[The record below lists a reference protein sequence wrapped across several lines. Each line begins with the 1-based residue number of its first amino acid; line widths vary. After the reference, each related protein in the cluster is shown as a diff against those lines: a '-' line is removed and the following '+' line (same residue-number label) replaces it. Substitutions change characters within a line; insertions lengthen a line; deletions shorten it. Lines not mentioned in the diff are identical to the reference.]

1 MTRRVE
7 YVALDEIR
15 AADVNPKQHDIGEIC
30 ASIIR
35 QGFVEPPVV
44 DERTGKLVAGHGRLE
59 ALAAMQKQGTA
70 APAGIQVLQGRWF
83 APVVRGWASKDEAAA
98 RAYLVSSNRLVE
110 LGGWHDEA
118 LTRLLAEM
126 AKESPDALVGTGFDV
141 DDAERRLWALEKDQI
156 DTAALDVVPE
166 LRPTNVKS
174 GDMIELG
181 DHRIICGDSTDVT
194 VVSRLMGGEKA
205 DICWT
210 DPPWNVAYGQRTKKK
225 RKAIVNDDLGDA
237 FAEFISK
244 TATAIAGTLRAGGG
258 LYLAMSPQEFALVHR
273 ALVGAGHHWSSTI
286 IWAKDSLVIGRKDYH
301 PQYEPIWYGWREG
314 APRAVPVVDRKQSDL
329 WSIPR
334 PRVSEEHPTMK
345 PVELVLRALMNSSKP
360 GALVFEPFSGS
371 GTTIIAS
378 EQAGRRCR
386 AIELDPQYVQVA
398 VDRWEK
404 MTGKKARVIK

>member
-59 ALAAMQKQGTA
+59 ALAAIQKQGTS

-83 APVVRGWASKDEAAA
+83 APVVRGWASKDDAAA

-126 AKESPDALVGTGFDV
+126 AKESPDALIGTGFDV
-141 DDAERRLWALEKDQI
+141 DDAERRLWALEKDQV
-156 DTAALDVVPE
+156 DMAALDVVPDM
-166 LRPTNVKS
+166 RPTKIKA
-174 GDMIELG
+174 GDVIELG

-225 RKAIVNDDLGDA
+225 RKAIANDDLGDA

-244 TATAIAGTLRAGGG
+244 TATAIAGVLRAGGG
-258 LYLAMSPQEFALVHR
+258 AVPCHV
-273 ALVGAGHHWSSTI
+273 
-286 IWAKDSLVIGRKDYH
+286 DSGVCV
-301 PQYEPIWYGWREG
+301 G
-314 APRAVPVVDRKQSDL
+314 APRARRGWSSLVEHDHLGQRLAGHRAKRLPPAVRANLVWVARRRTTCRSCCRPQAVRPLVDTSPEGERRAPDDEAS
-329 WSIPR
+329 
-334 PRVSEEHPTMK
+334 RV
-345 PVELVLRALMNSSKP
+345 
-360 GALVFEPFSGS
+360 GASRTHEFIKVGC
-371 GTTIIAS
+371 
-378 EQAGRRCR
+378 AG
-386 AIELDPQYVQVA
+386 V
-398 VDRWEK
+398 
-404 MTGKKARVIK
+404 